1 VRAFAVQPKNPTEP
15 KTERNVAIALVLGL
29 LGGIALA
36 FLVDRLD
43 DRVRTKRDVDIASRG
58 VPSLGIIPWTSSWT
72 DAKAAHL
79 ITAAEPRSSTSEA
92 FRTLRTSVEI
102 LGLSSPIRTLAITS
116 AEPAEGKS
124 ATAANLAVVLAR
136 AEHRVAVV
144 CCDFRK
150 PRLHEYFGMANDTGL
165 TSILVGEVTL
175 DQALRPVNGVPNLSV
190 LPSGPVPPNPSE
202 LLSLRATAEII
213 TGLSGRFDYVILDCP
228 PVLPVP
234 DALVVGRLV
243 DGMIVVTMA
252 KRTTKRRLDRALELL
267 DQVQSPVLGTVF
279 TGVTRAEGYGY
290 EQRVSAYGD
299 EGMATGLRR
308 ALGRRGGRSGA
319 PTPVQPG
326 RSPAS
331 PAAEGTS
338 NGHSATV
345 LANDPDRPPTN

>member
-1 VRAFAVQPKNPTEP
+1 M
-15 KTERNVAIALVLGL
+15 
-29 LGGIALA
+29 
-36 FLVDRLD
+36 
-43 DRVRTKRDVDIASRG
+43 
-58 VPSLGIIPWTSSWT
+58 PSLGLIPWTSSWT

-79 ITAAEPRSSTSEA
+79 ITAAEPQSSTSEA

-150 PRLHEYFGMANDTGL
+150 PRLHEYFGMANDTGF

-175 DQALRPVNGVPNLSV
+175 DQALRPSTASPTCRCSR
-190 LPSGPVPPNPSE
+190 PGPLPPNPSE
-202 LLSLRATAEII
+202 LLSLRATAEIL
-213 TGLSGRFDYVILDCP
+213 TALSGRFDYVILDCP

-252 KRTTKRRLDRALELL
+252 KRTTKRRLERALELL

-290 EQRVSAYGD
+290 EQKVSAYGD
-299 EGMATGLRR
+299 EGMTTGLRR
-308 ALGRRGGRSGA
+308 ALRRRGGRSDA
-319 PTPVQPG
+319 PTSADPDRRP
-326 RSPAS
+326 PAS

-338 NGHSATV
+338 NGHSSTV
-345 LANDPDRPPTN
+345 LVDDSDRPPST